1 MIAWLIAG
9 GLFLCLL
16 IALAKVRQLSK
27 ELKTVN
33 DNYETAQWEAT
44 NQSRFSNEALNDVE
58 EWKKRY
64 VAERA
69 AKEEQEKEAETWRKR
84 YMERIHEDSDS
95 YKTQIGKEEE
105 SWGDHEPY

>member
-16 IALAKVRQLSK
+16 VVLVKVHQLSK
-27 ELKTVN
+27 ELKIAN
-33 DNYETAQWEAT
+33 DRCETAQWEAR
-44 NQSRFSNEALNDVE
+44 NQSRFSNEALNEVE
-58 EWKKRY
+58 EWKQRY

-69 AKEEQEKEAETWRKR
+69 ANEEREKEAETLRKR

-95 YKTQIGKEEE
+95 YKTQIGKDEE
-105 SWGDHEPY
+105 SWGDREPY

>member
-16 IALAKVRQLSK
+16 IALVKVRQLSK

-33 DNYETAQWEAT
+33 DNYETAQWEAR
-44 NQSRFSNEALNDVE
+44 NQGRFSEEALNEVE
-58 EWKKRY
+58 EWKERY

-69 AKEEQEKEAETWRKR
+69 AKEAQEKEAETLRKR

-95 YKTQIGKEEE
+95 YKTQIGKDEE
-105 SWGDHEPY
+105 SWGDREPY

>member
-9 GLFLCLL
+9 ILFLCLL
-16 IALAKVRQLSK
+16 GVLVKLARVSK
-27 ELKTVN
+27 ELKIMN
-33 DNYETAQWEAT
+33 DRCETALWEAT

-64 VAERA
+64 VVERA
-69 AKEEQEKEAETWRKR
+69 AREEHEKEAETWRKR

-95 YKTQIGKEEE
+95 YKTQIGKDEE
-105 SWGDHEPY
+105 SWGDREPY